1 MERPPVKVLKIR
13 SRVPAF
19 LVACVCASLTGA
31 AQSPPPDAG
40 SAPIKIAFFDVE
52 MADFSAGGPLAGQS
66 PEETARVNLASDRLR
81 ELFGKAGRYQLI
93 DISADHPGV
102 SAVNAEAMRLHYIRD
117 CNGCE
122 VDIARAVGADQTFV
136 AFFKKVS
143 RMEGGLEFHIRDVK
157 TGALVKLAQTEW
169 RGSTDESWTRA
180 VTWLFKHRILDE

>member
-1 MERPPVKVLKIR
+1 MKVLKMR
-13 SRVPAF
+13 SRVSTF

-31 AQSPPPDAG
+31 AQSPSPKDSADAG

-66 PEETARVNLASDRLR
+66 PEETARINLTSQRLR

-93 DISADHPGV
+93 EISADHPGV

-122 VDIARAVGADQTFV
+122 VDIARALGADQTFLG
-136 AFFKKVS
+136 FFKKVS
-143 RMEGGLEFHIRDVK
+143 RMEGGLEFRIHDVK
-157 TGALVKLAQTEW
+157 TGALVKLVQTEW

>member
-1 MERPPVKVLKIR
+1 MKVLKMR
-13 SRVPAF
+13 SRVCVL

-31 AQSPPPDAG
+31 AQSPSPKDSADAG

-66 PEETARVNLASDRLR
+66 PEETARINLTSQRLR
-81 ELFGKAGRYQLI
+81 ELFGKADRYQLI
-93 DISADHPGV
+93 EISADHPGV

-122 VDIARAVGADQTFV
+122 VDIARALGADQTFLG
-136 AFFKKVS
+136 FFKKVS
-143 RMEGGLEFHIRDVK
+143 RMEGGLEFRMHDVK
-157 TGALVKLAQTEW
+157 TGALVKLVQTEW

-180 VTWLFKHRILDE
+180 VTWLFKHRILDQ